1 MLSEVFTE
9 RSELKQSPE
18 ECMVAYWLVLKVSQL
33 LSPQELLAGK
43 GKPDDFFGL

>member
-18 ECMVAYWLVLKVSQL
+18 ECMVAYWLKVSQL

-43 GKPDDFFGL
+43 GKPDDFFGF